1 MSKCASIVRGGISSG
16 QIFLFLFILLFL
28 PSIVS
33 DQVWKQQT
41 VLQLLQLVELPVLDC
56 ILTSPE
62 RVHPQTCKAP
72 LANQD
77 LVISNTC
84 LERELSDTLPLP
96 QSVLWF
102 IPWGFCTLAWDL
114 FVHVFHY
121 TCSMFFH
128 TFFFQVGWVAVS
140 SSRLFGTLSRPADRG
155 CRRTAKPAMWKCVFG
170 GSQCRTYDKQ
180 EEAVVWYHCQILQW
194 TRKIST
200 HFRALPGYT
209 YCSSEFTG

>member
-1 MSKCASIVRGGISSG
+1 MSKCASIVRGGGGISSG

-128 TFFFQVGWVAVS
+128 TFFFPGWMS
-140 SSRLFGTLSRPADRG
+140 G
-155 CRRTAKPAMWKCVFG
+155 CQQQQTVWNSFPTSW
-170 GSQCRTYDKQ
+170 SWLQ
-180 EEAVVWYHCQILQW
+180 EN
-194 TRKIST
+194 S
-200 HFRALPGYT
+200 
-209 YCSSEFTG
+209 